1 MENRWSIEKHL
12 LQSERLPLALEKKV
26 SEDIVL
32 YGHYDLDKNLLF
44 KKHWIVLSAKNL
56 WLFEEENSN
65 LIGII
70 PLESISRTVVKR
82 KGSFEELKFLT
93 ADDMAPLAKVH
104 YTGKQKNMIG
114 QIKWFVDEHIKGNE
128 HPDWN
133 ICPHEIYK
141 TNALATLVEVQ
152 AESSAKSNNTL
163 VRLLS
168 YLRPYKSYVAVG
180 SFGAVA
186 ATGLALLP
194 PYISGKLVDELV
206 RPYQSGTLTIEQA
219 LGAAWPMVAMLGG
232 SYVLREVFS
241 WMRLNRMSLMGEFV
255 ARDLRDE
262 LYSHLQGLD
271 MDYFSK
277 KPTGGLISRVSS
289 DTDRIWD
296 FIAFGVVEVSIATL
310 TLLALC
316 GTLISLDWRLGL
328 VMTIPVPVLLW
339 SIYSHGERMKALFTK
354 CWRKWS
360 DLTGILSDT
369 IPGMQVVKA
378 FSQQDRETARFN
390 KSNERATSQFE
401 SVHHAWTRF
410 WPGLMMSIHTIVIIC
425 WAMAVPRLF
434 SSDDQL
440 SVGTFVSFLL
450 YMTMFSAPIE
460 VIGQMAR
467 MMNRAVSSAHRIFE
481 VLDTNA
487 KISSPENGV
496 ELDELKGDIT
506 FNNVAFSYDGVRPIL
521 KNMSFNIRPGE
532 MIGLV
537 GSSGGGKSTITK
549 LVSRFYDTDKGEV
562 LIDGVNLKDLNLELY
577 RKSVGMVLQE
587 PYLFH
592 GTIWENIAYGLPS
605 VSKGEVIEA
614 ARVANAHDFIMG
626 LPNAYE
632 TVIGERGHT
641 LSGGERQRVSIARAI
656 LHDPKI
662 LILDEATSAV
672 DTETERKIQ
681 EALDRLTEGRTVI
694 AVAHRLS
701 TLRAADRIFV
711 INKGEIVESGTH
723 KELLSN
729 DSGEYYKLH
738 KMQKDMNANFAL

>member
-12 LQSERLPLALEKKV
+12 LQSEKLPLTISTKV

-32 YGHYDLDKNLLF
+32 YGHYDLDNNLLF
-44 KKHWIVLSAKNL
+44 KKHWIVLSASKV

-65 LIGII
+65 LLGII
-70 PLESISRTVVKR
+70 PLESVSRTVTKR

-93 ADDMAPLAKVH
+93 ADDCAPLANLH
-104 YTGKQKNMIG
+104 YTGKQKAMIG
-114 QIKWFVDEHIKGNE
+114 QIKWFVDEFIKGADQ
-128 HPDWN
+128 PDWD

-141 TNALATLVEVQ
+141 TNALASLKEVQ
-152 AESSAKSNNTL
+152 AESSSKSNNTL
-163 VRLLS
+163 FRLLG
-168 YLRPYKSYVAVG
+168 YLKPYKSYVAIG
-180 SFGAVA
+180 SIGAVT
-186 ATGLALLP
+186 ATGLGLLP
-194 PYISGKLVDELV
+194 PYLSGMLVDDLI
-206 RPYQSGTLTIEQA
+206 RPFQSGELKAEQA
-219 LGAAWPMVAMLGG
+219 LYAAWPLVAVLGG
-232 SYVLREVFS
+232 SYVLREIFS

-262 LYSHLQGLD
+262 LYSHLQELD

-296 FIAFGVVEVSIATL
+296 FIAFGVVEVSISIL

-316 GTLISLDWRLGL
+316 GTLISLDLRLGL
-328 VMTIPVPVLLW
+328 VMTLPVPILLW
-339 SIYSHGERMKALFTK
+339 SIYSHGERMKTLFTK

-378 FSQQDRETARFN
+378 FSQQDREKKRFN
-390 KSNERATSQFE
+390 KINDTVTSQFE
-401 SVHHAWTRF
+401 SVHQAWTSF
-410 WPGLMMSIHTIVIIC
+410 WPILMMSIHAIVIIA
-425 WAMAVPRLF
+425 WAIAVPRLF
-434 SSDDQL
+434 SADDQL

-467 MMNRAVSSAHRIFE
+467 MMNKAVSSAHRIFE

-487 KISSPENGV
+487 KISSPENGIKL
-496 ELDELKGDIT
+496 ENPKGDIT
-506 FNNVAFSYDGVRPIL
+506 FKNIAFSYDGVRPIL
-521 KNMSFNIRPGE
+521 KNVSFEIKSGE

-537 GSSGGGKSTITK
+537 GASGGGKSTITK
-549 LVSRFYDTDKGEV
+549 LISRFYDSDKGEI
-562 LIDGVNLKDLNLELY
+562 LIDGCNIKELDLDLY

-592 GTIWENIAYGLPS
+592 GTIWENIAYGLPN

-614 ARVANAHDFIMG
+614 ARVANAHDFIIG
-626 LPNAYE
+626 LTNAYE

-672 DTETERKIQ
+672 DTKTERKIQ

-711 INKGEIVESGTH
+711 IDKGEIVESGSH

>member
-12 LQSERLPLALEKKV
+12 LQSEKLPLTIEKKV
-26 SEDIVL
+26 SEEIVL

-56 WLFEEENSN
+56 WLFEEETSKN
-65 LIGII
+65 LAII
-70 PLESISRTVVKR
+70 PLESISRTVTSR

-93 ADDMAPLAKVH
+93 ADDCAPIAKLH
-104 YTGKQKNMIG
+104 YTGKQKAMIG
-114 QIKWFVDEHIKGNE
+114 QIKWFVDEFIKGADQ
-128 HPDWN
+128 PSWN

-141 TNALATLVEVQ
+141 TNALASLKEVQ

-163 VRLLS
+163 FRLLG
-168 YLRPYKSYVAVG
+168 YLKPYKSYVAIG
-180 SFGAVA
+180 SAGAVI

-194 PYISGKLVDELV
+194 PYLSGMLVDDLI
-206 RPYQSGTLTIEQA
+206 RPFQSGELKASQA
-219 LGAAWPMVAMLGG
+219 LASAWPLVAMLGG
-232 SYVLREVFS
+232 SYVLREIFS

-262 LYSHLQGLD
+262 LYSHLQELD

-296 FIAFGVVEVSIATL
+296 FIAFGVVEVSISTL

-328 VMTIPVPVLLW
+328 VMTIPVPLLLW

-378 FSQQDRETARFN
+378 FSQQDREKARFN
-390 KSNERATSQFE
+390 NVNERATSQFE
-401 SVHHAWTRF
+401 SVHHAWTSF
-410 WPGLMMSIHTIVIIC
+410 WPMLMMSIHVIVIIA
-425 WAMAVPRLF
+425 WAIAVPRLF
-434 SSDDQL
+434 SSEDQL

-467 MMNRAVSSAHRIFE
+467 MMNKAVSSAHRIFE

-487 KISSPENGV
+487 KISSPENGIKL
-496 ELDELKGDIT
+496 EDLKGNIT

-521 KNMSFNIRPGE
+521 KNVSFEIKSGE

-549 LVSRFYDTDKGEV
+549 LVSRFYDTDKGEI
-562 LIDGVNLKDLNLELY
+562 LIDGHNLKELDLELY

-592 GTIWENIAYGLPS
+592 GTLWENIAYGLPN

-711 INKGEIVESGTH
+711 INKGDIVESGTH
-723 KELLSN
+723 KELLSK
-729 DSGEYYKLH
+729 DDGEYYKLH